1 MEGRLSLDEN
11 YEANVVVQLVEGMSI
26 LKISYFI
33 D

>member
-26 LKISYFI
+26 LKISCFI